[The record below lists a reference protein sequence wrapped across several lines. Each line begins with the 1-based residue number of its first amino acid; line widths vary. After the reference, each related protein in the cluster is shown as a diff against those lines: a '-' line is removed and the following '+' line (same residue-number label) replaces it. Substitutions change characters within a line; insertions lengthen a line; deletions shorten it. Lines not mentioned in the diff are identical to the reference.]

1 MKDPLPPKKKG
12 GLHIQQT
19 KTGGGKSKQNWH
31 LIVKSWYY
39 ERPLSSP
46 PPKKKIG
53 CCIFSKQRLVGK
65 NENIIDILLLNL
77 DIMKDA
83 NHQKKTHK
91 KTREGAACSANK
103 DCWGETTQNRHLYLL
118 LSKSWY
124 YEIPLKKGGGLYIQK
139 TKTSGK
145 KPQWNQ
151 TQYFM

>member
-1 MKDPLPPKKKG
+1 MSLLTVKQILILWKTPSPPKKKG
-12 GLHIQQT
+12 G
-19 KTGGGKSKQNWH
+19 
-31 LIVKSWYY
+31 Y
-39 ERPLSSP
+39 
-46 PPKKKIG
+46 
-53 CCIFSKQRLVGK
+53 IFSKQRLEGK

-91 KTREGAACSANK
+91 KTREGAACSANN